1 MTEWAN
7 GMTSASSVAASWAL
21 SITSGSHTNRDT
33 CARELRRVIR
43 DLRDSLDSV
52 CEFCQ
57 DGCTCKKK

>member
-1 MTEWAN
+1 MGERDDKCVECGGKLGTLDN
-7 GMTSASSVAASWAL
+7 
-21 SITSGSHTNRDT
+21 IGSHTNRDT

-57 DGCTCKKK
+57 DGCKCKKT